1 VTAAL
6 DVRDLTVRYGGVVAL
21 DGVSL
26 SVPAGGL
33 HGLIGPNGAGKTT
46 FLDGVSG
53 FAPTAS
59 GSVSVG
65 GVDCTGLPPHR
76 IARVGLARTF
86 QSLELFDDLTVEENL
101 AVVSASTP
109 AAPSLHEQADGEV
122 PLPSTSARVH
132 DALAMVGFAAGADRR
147 PTTLSNVD
155 RRRVA
160 LARALVAEPTVLLL
174 DEPAA
179 GLDPGETEELA
190 ELLARISATGTAV
203 LLIEHDM
210 SLVLGSCSTVHVL
223 DAGRLIASGTP
234 DEVRRDPEVLRAYL
248 GVTS

>member
-1 VTAAL
+1 MTAAL
-6 DVRDLTVRYGGVVAL
+6 EVRDLSVHYGGVVAL

-26 SVPAGGL
+26 EVPGGAL

-53 FAPTAS
+53 FARTAS
-59 GSVSVG
+59 GSVSVA
-65 GVDCTGLPPHR
+65 GVECTGLPPHR
-76 IARVGLARTF
+76 IARLGLTRTF
-86 QSLELFDDLTVEENL
+86 QSVELFDDLTVEENL
-101 AVVSASTP
+101 AVVAASTP
-109 AAPSLHEQADGEV
+109 AAPTLHDDTDEEI
-122 PLPSTSARVH
+122 PLPTTAARVH
-132 DALAMVGFAAGADRR
+132 AALDTVGLDGCQPLR

-190 ELLARISATGTAV
+190 ELLARISAAGTAV
-203 LLIEHDM
+203 LLVEHDM
-210 SLVLGSCSTVHVL
+210 ALVLGSCCTVHVL
-223 DAGRLIASGTP
+223 DAGRMIAVGTP

-248 GVTS
+248 GVT